1 MADPKETL
9 PLAVEI
15 ADLVADAGEK
25 SKSLDIKPEAKRLVH
40 EHPEAELP
48 VNVVAEV
55 LEEEAEAA
63 SAEVAHSGSPSDQQ
77 TLRVPYEPG
86 AE

>member
-15 ADLVADAGEK
+15 ADLAADAGEK
-25 SKSLDIKPEAKRLVH
+25 HESLNIKREAKRLVH

-63 SAEVAHSGSPSDQQ
+63 SAEVAHAGSRQ
-77 TLRVPYEPG
+77 TSKHGGFR
-86 AE
+86 

>member
-1 MADPKETL
+1 M
-9 PLAVEI
+9 
-15 ADLVADAGEK
+15 
-25 SKSLDIKPEAKRLVH
+25 H

-63 SAEVAHSGSPSDQQ
+63 SAEVALSGSRQ
-77 TLRVPYEPG
+77 TNKHGGFR
-86 AE
+86 

>member
-15 ADLVADAGEK
+15 ADLIADAGEK
-25 SKSLDIKPEAKRLVH
+25 HESLDIKREAKRLVH

-48 VNVVAEV
+48 VNVVAEFWRRKPKRR
-55 LEEEAEAA
+55 APRSHCRA
-63 SAEVAHSGSPSDQQ
+63 PRQ
-77 TLRVPYEPG
+77 TNKHGGFDEPG

>member
-25 SKSLDIKPEAKRLVH
+25 HEALDIKREAKRLVR
-40 EHPEAELP
+40 EHPEAE
-48 VNVVAEV
+48 VGVDEVAEV
-55 LEEEAEAA
+55 LKEERTAA
-63 SAEVAHSGSPSDQQ
+63 IEEV
-77 TLRVPYEPG
+77 LG
-86 AE
+86 ARPEKPAGP